1 MKPRIAHLA
10 LNNNPPLTY
19 CILNISDLYLIEPY
33 GLSIFFRILWL
44 VNVEQQYY
52 NTIYYIMIFY
62 SLFHWFRIY
71 HLTFH

>member
-33 GLSIFFRILWL
+33 GLSIFL
-44 VNVEQQYY
+44 E
-52 NTIYYIMIFY
+52 Y
-62 SLFHWFRIY
+62 SG
-71 HLTFH
+71 